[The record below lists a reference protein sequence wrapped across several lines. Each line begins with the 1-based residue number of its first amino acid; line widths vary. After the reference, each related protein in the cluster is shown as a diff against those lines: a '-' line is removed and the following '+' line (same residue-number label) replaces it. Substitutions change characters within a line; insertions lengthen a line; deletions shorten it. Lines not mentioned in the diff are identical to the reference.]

1 VADAWTVIGIGNPM
15 RGDDGVGEVVARR
28 VRGMPG
34 VEHVIDDGDPFEV
47 ATLIQGPRHV
57 LLVDATHGGGTPG
70 VVTVWEPEP
79 GGAARPR
86 IGASSHGFGA
96 DAAIDLAAALG
107 AVPDRVVVVGIEG
120 EHFEGTE
127 LSAAVAAAVDDA
139 VAAVEAVVSHA

>member
-57 LLVDATHGGGTPG
+57 LLVDATHGGALP
-70 VVTVWEPEP
+70 
-79 GGAARPR
+79 
-86 IGASSHGFGA
+86 ASSPSGNPGPVVRLAPVSVLRHTA
-96 DAAIDLAAALG
+96 RSRRRHRAAAALG
-107 AVPDRVVVVGIEG
+107 ALSDRVVVVGIEVSVLRAPALG
-120 EHFEGTE
+120 GGG
-127 LSAAVAAAVDDA
+127 AVRTMLLLRWRW
-139 VAAVEAVVSHA
+139 